1 MAALELVSTGP
12 SDLNWRAGL
21 PVLSD
26 GSVVLREL
34 RLSDAPALHKIVRSP
49 EVARFMWPPPG
60 RVDGFK
66 RFITWTH
73 TERAQGKYVCFG
85 IVPFGSRQAAGL
97 FELRPTQPGFFRG
110 ELGFFLDPA
119 CWGTGLFSAAARL
132 MLDFAIDV
140 IGVRRIEARVATDNV
155 RGNHALR
162 KLGAVREGLLRGGFM
177 RDGQLID
184 QYLWA
189 FTAPLDDHG
198 DSIRR

>member
-1 MAALELVSTGP
+1 MAALELVSARS

-26 GSVVLREL
+26 GCVVLREL
-34 RLSDAPALHKIVRSP
+34 RLADAPALYRIVRSP
-49 EVARFMWPPPG
+49 EVARYMWPPPG
-60 RVDGFK
+60 GVDGFK
-66 RFITWTH
+66 RFIKWTH
-73 TERAQGKYVCFG
+73 AERAHERYVCFG

-132 MLDFAIDV
+132 MLDFAFDV
-140 IGVRRIEARVATDNV
+140 IGVQRIEARVATDNV

-177 RDGQLID
+177 RDGQLVD

-189 FTAPLDDHG
+189 FTAPPDDHVG
-198 DSIRR
+198 TTRG